1 ATLDDAASNT
11 IHVSGVTDAQDCGTL
26 SNTATVA
33 ADNEGSDQTDNSDTA
48 TITVNCPNLTIT
60 KTADNASVN
69 AGSDIGFTVTL
80 SNAGPGSATGASI
93 SDPLPG
99 GTGVDWSIDSNTPAS
114 SCSISGT
121 APTQTLSCGPATVAS
136 GGSVTVH
143 VTSHT
148 TSASCGTY
156 DNTASFTT
164 TNDGTGNDAA
174 STTVNC
180 PNLTITKTA
189 DNASVNA
196 GSDIGFTV
204 TLSNAGPGSA
214 TGASINDPLPG
225 GTGVDWSIDSNTPAS
240 SCSISGTAPTQT
252 LSCGPATVAS
262 GGSVTVHV
270 ISHTTSASCGTYDN
284 TASFTT
290 TNDGLGNASASTT
303 VDCPDV
309 FVTKTAD
316 AP

>member
-1 ATLDDAASNT
+1 M
-11 IHVSGVTDAQDCGTL
+11 
-26 SNTATVA
+26 TV
-33 ADNEGSDQTDNSDTA
+33 D
-48 TITVNCPNLTIT
+48 CPNLTIT
-60 KTADNASVN
+60 KTADNTSVN
-69 AGSDIGFTVTL
+69 AGSDIRSTATRSYTSAVC
-80 SNAGPGSATGASI
+80 ATGVSI
-93 SDPLPG
+93 NDPLPG
-99 GTGVDWSIDSNTPAS
+99 GTGVDWSIDSNPPAS

-143 VTSHT
+143 VTSRT

-189 DNASVNA
+189 DDASVNA

-214 TGASINDPLPG
+214 TGVSISDPLPG
-225 GTGVDWSIDSNTPAS
+225 GAGVDWSIDSN
-240 SCSISGTAPTQT
+240 
-252 LSCGPATVAS
+252 
-262 GGSVTVHV
+262 
-270 ISHTTSASCGTYDN
+270 
-284 TASFTT
+284 
-290 TNDGLGNASASTT
+290 
-303 VDCPDV
+303 
-309 FVTKTAD
+309 
-316 AP
+316 

>member
-1 ATLDDAASNT
+1 
-11 IHVSGVTDAQDCGTL
+11 GGT
-26 SNTATVA
+26 
-33 ADNEGSDQTDNSDTA
+33 GSDTA
-48 TITVNCPNLTIT
+48 TITVNCPDLTIT
-60 KTADNASVN
+60 KTADAASVN

-156 DNTASFTT
+156 DNTASFTS
-164 TNDGTGNDAA
+164 TNGGTA
-174 STTVNC
+174 SHTATITVNC
-180 PNLTITKTA
+180 PDLTITKTA
-189 DNASVNA
+189 DAASVSA
-196 GSDIGFTV
+196 GDDIGFTV
-204 TLSNAGPGSA
+204 TLTN
-214 TGASINDPLPG
+214 TGASDATGFSINDSLPG
-225 GTGVDWSIDSNTPAS
+225 GSVVHCSLVSIPPATS
-240 SCSISGTAPTQT
+240 SSLSASAP
-252 LSCGPATVAS
+252 LFRSSCGPATVAS

-270 ISHTTSASCGTYDN
+270 TSHTTSASCGTYDN

-290 TNDGLGNASASTT
+290 
-303 VDCPDV
+303 
-309 FVTKTAD
+309 
-316 AP
+316 